1 MSKFGVIIAF
11 SAILLQLAVFLQP
24 LLPKQFQTS
33 LVCET
38 VSEVMHSPHH
48 EMTMRH
54 HHQALPTHQ
63 KKKSLEHECL
73 YCHVYSSVAFYITK
87 SIKEVLE
94 RIQIRLLAFQNS
106 FKHIYFA
113 LQRLFLNPQGRAPP
127 IS

>member
-1 MSKFGVIIAF
+1 MIAF
-11 SAILLQLAVFLQP
+11 LAIFLQLAVFLQP
-24 LLPKQFQTS
+24 LLPKPFQTS

-48 EMTMRH
+48 QMTMRH
-54 HHQALPTHQ
+54 HHQSLPTHQ
-63 KKKSLEHECL
+63 KKKALEHECL
-73 YCHVYSSVAFYITK
+73 YCHVYSSVAFYIEK
-87 SIKEVLE
+87 SIQEVFE
-94 RIQIRLLAFQNS
+94 RMQIRLLAFQHA